1 MEIRNGTVIL
11 QQAEADRTC
20 PPNLKWGA
28 SQLAAYGPEI
38 IAKSEK
44 LKQLLQCTAILEL
57 AGVPFVIE
65 AEGDPSAPEVQA
77 AATELVQGEAPGMG
91 NVSEASSL

>member
-1 MEIRNGTVIL
+1 MEIQNGTVIL

-28 SQLAAYGPEI
+28 SQLAAYGLEI

-57 AGVPFVIE
+57 AGVPFRVEPAREI
-65 AEGDPSAPEVQA
+65 EGDPPVAEAQ
-77 AATELVQGEAPGMG
+77 VQGEAPGMSD
-91 NVSEASSL
+91 VSEESSL

>member
-1 MEIRNGTVIL
+1 MEIRDGIVIL
-11 QQAEADRTC
+11 QEAEVSQEC
-20 PPNLKWGA
+20 PSSPAWGA

-57 AGVPFVIE
+57 AGVPFRVEPGSEIEEDPPEPSTPAAGADLGQAE
-65 AEGDPSAPEVQA
+65 AEEP
-77 AATELVQGEAPGMG
+77 ATPQ
-91 NVSEASSL
+91 